1 MKVLFIRPDLGIEKR
16 KDLLVRTKEPLEL
29 VALAQFVP
37 EYLKDRVSISLYDM
51 YLEKIP
57 YKNIL
62 LSENPDLVLFSYE
75 EGLDD
80 HIKKY
85 GLLTKEITPNALTGV
100 IGEEDEDFLEIDFQL
115 GKSPY
120 SSFMEILL
128 GIETERSIEEIL
140 IKVKSVRN
148 KERTEEINLSQF
160 KMEDRYVKM
169 YNFLQYEGIRDVFSI
184 KRFSNDD
191 NLHREMDHGELRE
204 IKDIIDDIEERSMGV
219 YLKDGD
225 LFLDGNRL
233 KSLIEALEERD
244 LKGVYIA
251 RGDIYTI
258 IVQSSLMERFSK
270 LGLKTVVL
278 DLEFP
283 QDEEGWIK
291 IKEAIM
297 VLRSIN
303 VEPLFVLREEL
314 SKEDE
319 EALVFFLKENKEGL
333 ILLKEGAYGNN
344 RSIYKDLSLSF
355 GINLRWTKDFGVL
368 EALRRSK
375 KYKEALN

>member
-75 EGLDD
+75 EGLDE

-333 ILLKEGAYGNN
+333 ILLKERAYGNN

>member
-75 EGLDD
+75 EGLDE

-184 KRFSNDD
+184 KRFSHDD

>member
-37 EYLKDRVSISLYDM
+37 EYLKDRVRISLYDM

-333 ILLKEGAYGNN
+333 ILLKERAYGNN

>member
-1 MKVLFIRPDLGIEKR
+1 
-16 KDLLVRTKEPLEL
+16 
-29 VALAQFVP
+29 
-37 EYLKDRVSISLYDM
+37 M

-75 EGLDD
+75 EGLDE

-169 YNFLQYEGIRDVFSI
+169 YNCLQYEGIRDVFSI
-184 KRFSNDD
+184 KRFSHDD